1 MSAYGDRACQPPS
14 RDLSVAIIAENSD
27 MRPIEVPLLSAM
39 PWMQSI
45 YGSYFGRDH
54 SNIRI
59 NK

>member
-27 MRPIEVPLLSAM
+27 MRPIEGPLLSAM

-45 YGSYFGRDH
+45 YGS
-54 SNIRI
+54 
-59 NK
+59 